1 VFDWATAN
9 GVTSMTTA
17 DDIGSVIRSAVCNR
31 LGLPCIDMKTLIYCN
46 NKYLTK
52 VAIGEKD
59 KAWIID
65 PEEI

>member
-1 VFDWATAN
+1 
-9 GVTSMTTA
+9 MTTA